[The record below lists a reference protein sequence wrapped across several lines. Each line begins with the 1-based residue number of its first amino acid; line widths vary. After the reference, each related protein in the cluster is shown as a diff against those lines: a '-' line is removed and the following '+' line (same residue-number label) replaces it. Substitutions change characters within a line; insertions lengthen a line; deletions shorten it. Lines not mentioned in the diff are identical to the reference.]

1 MGSSAMA
8 RRYGSA
14 CFLSE
19 STSVNDGGG
28 GFGGLVEL
36 EDCCCWLLGGPS
48 GGWDSCVVGWGA
60 GGAGVERSGEGGAWV
75 GRGRFEV
82 APFWW
87 SEVWVE

>member
-36 EDCCCWLLGGPS
+36 EDCCCWLLGGP
-48 GGWDSCVVGWGA
+48 
-60 GGAGVERSGEGGAWV
+60 GGAGVEKLGEGGGWV

-87 SEVWVE
+87 SDVWVEWRFIL